1 MLTHITIL
9 IAYHHHVFRTIISH
23 IVQSHTGFCVA
34 ACADT
39 KEKLLERTKEF
50 PPDVIITDIAPPGI
64 GNPGTLQEPAKR
76 HSAPRVIRLAAGHYD
91 DALQT
96 LTEKRLAIF
105 YLAQNHL
112 QVKPKYSGSCFTTL
126 TIKVFKLLIVHEYL

>member
-1 MLTHITIL
+1 LCGCL
-9 IAYHHHVFRTIISH
+9 RRYERKASGKNQRIS
-23 IVQSHTGFCVA
+23 
-34 ACADT
+34 
-39 KEKLLERTKEF
+39 
-50 PPDVIITDIAPPGI
+50 PDVIITDIAPPGI